1 MSKYTTNEILDLLSN
16 VMVLKEIN
24 DETRAAFAQM
34 LEQSVVNSEEGIQK
48 IVKTQTRFLTELSQ
62 YLEENL
68 PKAQTI
74 NAPINQAISE
84 IRQLSKSR
92 WRSGFLAGVAILLL
106 TVACAI
112 TPILTARNTAE
123 KWAFRMYIA
132 QQEMGETNPAVYFEE
147 VLSDF
152 QIGQAESAK
161 EKVIW
166 CERVNQ
172 HRKHFTGKLSD
183 VLSQEFPSGIKII
196 QYEEY
201 PILTDKPKMLSFFQ
215 PTKDKH
221 EVAFMFVRDADG
233 DRVLRIALE
242 RRVSI
247 LRPQKWDVYIT
258 ESTKI
263 NSLDDYLTDYKNA
276 EWRIIQGAF

>member
-92 WRSGFLAGVAILLL
+92 WWSGFLAGVAILLL
-106 TVACAI
+106 TVVCVL
-112 TPILTARNTAE
+112 TPILTARNSAE

-152 QIGQAESAK
+152 QLGQAEIAK
-161 EKVIW
+161 EKVIR

-183 VLSQEFPSGIKII
+183 MLSQVFPSGIKII

-201 PILTDKPKMLSFFQ
+201 PILTDKPNMLSFFQ
-215 PTKDKH
+215 PTKEKH
-221 EVAFMFVRDADG
+221 EVAFMIVRDADG
-233 DRVLRIALE
+233 NKELRIALE